1 MAILPIRKLPDPILR
16 QKAHRVR
23 PTELNDSLRKLVDD
37 MIETMHDAYGVGI
50 AANQVGVPQQICVIQ
65 LPGEDTARVL
75 VNPQLVA
82 KEGEREVV
90 EGCLSIPGY
99 RGTITRSNKVRVRA
113 LDIDGKLIRIQ
124 AEDDLLTQALEHEIG
139 HLNGDL
145 YIDHLVSRDAIWP
158 IEELP
163 EDEESEHKSEL
174 ESEETTDGSR

>member
-1 MAILPIRKLPDPILR
+1 
-16 QKAHRVR
+16 
-23 PTELNDSLRKLVDD
+23 
-37 MIETMHDAYGVGI
+37 
-50 AANQVGVPQQICVIQ
+50 
-65 LPGEDTARVL
+65 
-75 VNPQLVA
+75 
-82 KEGEREVV
+82 
-90 EGCLSIPGY
+90 
-99 RGTITRSNKVRVRA
+99 